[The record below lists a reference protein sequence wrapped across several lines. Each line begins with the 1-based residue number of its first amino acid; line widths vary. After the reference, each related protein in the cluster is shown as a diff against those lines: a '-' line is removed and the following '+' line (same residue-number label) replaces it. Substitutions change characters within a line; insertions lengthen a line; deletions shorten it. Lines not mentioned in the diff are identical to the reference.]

1 MALEPLKSITN
12 EKLAEYLKLADH
24 INDLSR
30 TTATDFTAL
39 RAQQAFVSQQK
50 KHTELEEAEYHRGL
64 MAAVEASE
72 RMEQF
77 ERAEKKE
84 RTSQFAQEWAK
95 QVNDRSLRAEFA
107 LSDRGALKKETL
119 PRDVRPVWES
129 GDKGILHNAQTLA
142 GEFRMDPR
150 LAAAKKLE
158 QRAVLGQ
165 QITEKFTVKLAAE
178 QEKAALAWASTAL
191 SNTIESFEVGAAA
204 QKLARSAA
212 NAADNALLVQMNQ
225 ERRQLLREHDEAVTK
240 QLDEARKSWG
250 KEADAGRKVIDPL
263 SITRATRD
271 ALQAEILRKAYVKED
286 EAQRTKEWSKSM
298 QAVEQAASL
307 MGLTEQEEKKER
319 ARLYYQELQLQ
330 AEVKAAQ
337 RTAEKAASK
346 VQEHIAD
353 SGFLGALGR
362 NARKTK

>member
-1 MALEPLKSITN
+1 MAFEPLKSISN
-12 EKLAEYLKLADH
+12 EKLAEYLKLAEH

-39 RAQQAFVSQQK
+39 RAQQAFIAQQK
-50 KHTELEEAEYHRGL
+50 KHTALEDAEFHRGL

-72 RMEQF
+72 KMEQF

-84 RTSQFAQEWAK
+84 RTSQVSRDWSK

-107 LSDRGALKKETL
+107 LSDRGALKKEPL

-158 QRAVLGQ
+158 QRSVLGQ

-178 QEKAALAWASTAL
+178 QEKAALAWASSAL
-191 SNTIESFEVGAAA
+191 SSTIESFEVGAAA

-212 NAADNALLVQMNQ
+212 NAADNALLVTMNR
-225 ERRQLLREHDEAVTK
+225 ERRELLREHEEAVTK
-240 QLDEARKSWG
+240 QLDDARKSWG
-250 KEADAGRKVIDPL
+250 KEADGSKKIVDPL
-263 SITRATRD
+263 SATRATQE
-271 ALQAEILRKAYVKED
+271 AVKAEILRKAYVKEE
-286 EAQRTKEWSKSM
+286 EAHETKEWYKSM
-298 QAVEQAASL
+298 QAVEAAAVV

-319 ARLYYQELQLQ
+319 ARLYYLELQLQ
-330 AEVKAAQ
+330 AEAKAAQ
-337 RTAEKAASK
+337 RAAEKAASK

-362 NARKTK
+362 NARKVK